1 MLAYYSE
8 PEQKDDNRYN
18 CAVALALLKPK
29 FSAILETDLKGYLG
43 LMGTLVKLLI
53 DEIAPIRKKVC
64 KIVYS
69 EQAGEGVQNDNI
81 GLHKAL
87 DQIFS
92 AVAGCTKYSQETNTE
107 KLAEVSAIV
116 QNFICELVCDPISE
130 KYKRMAFYDSRI
142 FNFDKPNKYKE
153 ELKVMRAVLANLA
166 KLPKWC
172 TLTQANYNAY
182 TTSKQIKGAED
193 YTGEVQ
199 AYVEDPYKRNEF
211 IFGIVIYKIFQLKTL
226 GTNLHDVLTKHEKAF
241 WHYLE

>member
-29 FSAILETDLKGYLG
+29 FSVILETDLKGYLG
-43 LMGTLVKLLI
+43 LMSTLVKLLV

-81 GLHKAL
+81 GLHRAL

-92 AVAGCTKYSQETNTE
+92 AVTSSNKYAQETNAD
-107 KLAEVSAIV
+107 KLAEMSAIV

-153 ELKVMRAVLANLA
+153 ELKVMRAVLANLE

-172 TLTQANYNAY
+172 KLTQSNYDAY
-182 TTSKQIKGAED
+182 TVSKQIKGADD
-193 YTGEVQ
+193 YANEVQ

-211 IFGIVIYKIFQLKTL
+211 IFGVVIYKIFQLITL
-226 GTNLHDVLTKHEKAF
+226 GANLHEVLTKHEQAF
-241 WHYLE
+241 RHYFE